1 MAEKV
6 ASYNSLLCLQMWTAQ
21 LSAAVMRRRETGI
34 LHELGKGWHKIEAA
48 NTQSHYPDTGSYS
61 PDIYAG
67 SYGNGTINLIHY
79 LGRWNVHTS
88 SDLALI
94 ILATEFLAWQCIA
107 ELSALEGIEWQ
118 TRIDTHELQNRVV
131 TIIAKGNP
139 IGSCPFHLTTTTH
152 VLETLRTF
160 VIPSPGYEH
169 ESSLLLQLYEMTPL
183 QMFWGLS
190 VYCGCKVN
198 CAAAYW
204 VAFYN

>member
-1 MAEKV
+1 
-6 ASYNSLLCLQMWTAQ
+6 
-21 LSAAVMRRRETGI
+21 MRRRETGI
-34 LHELGKGWHKIEAA
+34 LHKLGKGWHKIEAA
-48 NTQSHYPDTGSYS
+48 NTQSHSPDT
-61 PDIYAG
+61 G

-139 IGSCPFHLTTTTH
+139 IGSFPFHLTTTTH

-160 VIPSPGYEH
+160 VIPSPAWLRAWKFLITTTMKWLLYRCSEGCQCIVVVRWTVQLPIGLPFTI
-169 ESSLLLQLYEMTPL
+169 SL
-183 QMFWGLS
+183 
-190 VYCGCKVN
+190 
-198 CAAAYW
+198 
-204 VAFYN
+204 